1 MEKEF
6 AMVDACNG
14 TIMMER
20 SCACRALKVE
30 GQELYAMMHDSDGG
44 DRWQCAAWKRWDRK
58 VAQGE
63 GEKMREEEEGEKM
76 GEEEE
81 GGVK

>member
-1 MEKEF
+1 MILCAQISMRKCNFVMEKEF

-44 DRWQCAAWKRWDRK
+44 DR
-58 VAQGE
+58 
-63 GEKMREEEEGEKM
+63 
-76 GEEEE
+76 
-81 GGVK
+81 